1 MTPHK
6 PIHPRLAKKRNR
18 QLRAKLISVGLF
30 AFSTLTRGPTLLW
43 LLVRSRLEPA
53 NAPEAHAPDVYS
65 LGIMLLLMDF
75 IGHAGHVGT
84 TFRHPPSGDDDDRW
98 RQDDVSSSSNILL
111 TTSAV
116 AWLSLSVLLAAM
128 APYADRDRLFWL
140 AVAFQIAAGFASP
153 AAVAVWRNRRGL
165 RRLAGRCCASG
176 AARRRARRTRRK
188 QRAVEEGAAADE
200 AAGETAPGE
209 VVLGKLVDR
218 EGAAGEAAAAEA
230 AAAEAPDR
238 EIAAPAPAA
247 LRWADSRE
255 GT

>member
-153 AAVAVWRNRRGL
+153 AAVAVWRNRRGF

-188 QRAVEEGAAADE
+188 QRAVEEGA
-200 AAGETAPGE
+200 GETAPGE

-230 AAAEAPDR
+230 ADR